1 MARTYGHYCGL
12 AYAMDLI
19 AERWAPLV
27 LRELLFGPARYTD
40 LQAALPGIGPNVL
53 SARLKQ
59 LERTEVIARRVLP
72 PPAASTVYE
81 LTEAGRA
88 LQPVLLHLTAW
99 GVRRMRPS
107 PEVSIFRARWAAL
120 ALWAIAAEATP
131 GPDADGDLYQV
142 QVENTTFHL
151 AVTAGCVRGTPGPA
165 LRPADLRVH
174 TDAMT
179 AYELA
184 TGGLSPAQATARGLL
199 HLHGPETTITHWS
212 TLYPGR

>member
-12 AYAMDLI
+12 SYALDLV

-40 LQAALPGIGPNVL
+40 LRAALPGIGPNVL
-53 SARLKQ
+53 AARLRE
-59 LERTEVIARRVLP
+59 LERAGVIARRVLP
-72 PPAASTVYE
+72 PPAASAVYE
-81 LTEAGRA
+81 LTGSGRA

-99 GVRRMRPS
+99 GVHRMRPS
-107 PEVSIFRARWAAL
+107 PEVSVFRARWAAL
-120 ALWAIAAEATP
+120 ALWAVTAEAVA

-142 QVENTTFHL
+142 QVEGETFHL
-151 AVTAGCVRGTPGPA
+151 AVAAGHVHGAAGPAPRPAVLCVR
-165 LRPADLRVH
+165 

-184 TGGLSPAQATARGLL
+184 TGGLSPTGALGRGLL
-199 HLHGPETTITHWS
+199 HLDGPAAAADRWS
-212 TLYPGR
+212 ALCPGR